1 MKIKSKEAV
10 TQFVTVEL
18 KVNLTKRAVVFGV
31 LITL

>member
-18 KVNLTKRAVVFGV
+18 KVNLTKERLFSVS
-31 LITL
+31 